1 MKNEVYILDAAS
13 VWYSVPEMTD
23 VHKVLQSAEDH
34 LNHQD
39 ILQEYQEQSWAKT
52 WRKNYKG

>member
-1 MKNEVYILDAAS
+1 MYILDGAS

-23 VHKVLQSAEDH
+23 VHMVLQSAEDH
-34 LNHQD
+34 LNHQG
-39 ILQEYQEQSWAKT
+39 ILWEYQEQPWAKT